1 MNDDMWG
8 TESGR
13 ATDYEGTIVD
23 AWFEPAGQYAASLNL
38 KFATDLEAQPE
49 VTERYSLGPD
59 WTTVDQGESVV
70 HPSKT
75 KFNQNSQA
83 GRLVDKVASLA
94 GDVVRGRG
102 TPPTQAATW
111 LGLRF
116 FMEEVT
122 NSGTFRAGE
131 QAGQEWKSTKNYPS
145 KFFGI
150 DDQALLDRENGAGTG
165 GGAWYDGLDIDA
177 QNRIVALAKGLT
189 HGEWMDKVLEVD
201 GVLGNDKLVGLL
213 TDDSPDGLYERLKS
227 SD

>member
-13 ATDYEGTIVD
+13 ATDYEGTIVY
-23 AWFEPAGQYAASLNL
+23 AWFEPAAQYAAQLNL
-38 KFATDLEAQPE
+38 KFATDLEATPE

-59 WTTVDQGESVV
+59 WTTVDSGESCV
-70 HPSKT
+70 HSTKT
-75 KFNQNSQA
+75 KFNANSQA

-94 GDVVRGRG
+94 SEVVRGRG
-102 TPPTQAATW
+102 TPPTQAVTW

-116 FMEEVT
+116 YMEEET
-122 NSGTFRAGE
+122 KSGTFAAGDRAGE
-131 QAGQEWKSTKNYPS
+131 SWKSTKNFPT
-145 KFFGI
+145 KFLGI
-150 DDQALLDRENGAGTG
+150 DDQALLDRENSSGTRG
-165 GGAWYDGLDIDA
+165 GDWYDGLDIDA

-201 GVLGNDKLVGLL
+201 GVLGNDRLVGLL